1 VKKQKM
7 EMVVLNNLIDTT
19 SEPREVKR
27 GLAVKLRKMGYAI
40 KVVAELLN
48 VTAGYVVKWN
58 GVYKKEGVRG
68 LRLQYKGSAGYLDDE
83 QKGELIAWLKEK
95 ESWNLRELQK
105 HIQQK
110 YNLSYKSKQSYYDLF
125 KAAGISWKKS
135 QSRNPKKDPE
145 QVAAKQ
151 SEIKQKFKMWREAVL
166 LGDVV
171 LLFVDECHLLWG
183 DVCGYIWG
191 RTDQRIEIPVTN
203 DKERQTYFGTLNCLD
218 GEMVGQAYSAGN
230 SENTVKFLD
239 YLQQQYPDKRLVI
252 IWDGASYHRFGQTP
266 EYLAK
271 INQDLPEDAWIITCL
286 LFAPNAPEQNPV
298 EDVWLKG
305 KNFIR
310 KHFQLCHS
318 FKEAKKLFVETLQH
332 QTFDFSKL
340 LHYRQFLHFI

>member
-1 VKKQKM
+1 M
-7 EMVVLNNLIDTT
+7 EMVVLNNLIDTALD
-19 SEPREVKR
+19 PRETKR
-27 GLAVKLRKMGYAI
+27 GLAVKLRKMGQTI
-40 KVVAELLN
+40 NVVAEALN
-48 VTAGYVVKWN
+48 VTASYVAKWN

-68 LRLQYKGSAGYLDDE
+68 LRLQYKGSAGYLDE
-83 QKGELIAWLKEK
+83 VQKSEVIAWLKEK
-95 ESWNLRELQK
+95 ESWNLSELQE
-105 HIQQK
+105 HLQQS
-110 YNLSYKSKQSYYDLF
+110 YNVSYKSKQSYYDLF

-135 QSRNPKKDPE
+135 QRRNPKKDPE

-151 SEIKQKFKMWREAVL
+151 EEIKQKCKIWRTAVL
-166 LGDVV
+166 RGDLV

-191 RTDQRIEIPVTN
+191 RTDQRIEVPIAN
-203 DKERQTYFGTLNCLD
+203 DKARQTYFGALNCLD
-218 GEMVGQAYSAGN
+218 GVMVLQAYSAGN

-239 YLQQQYPDKRLVI
+239 DLQQHYPGKRLVI
-252 IWDGASYHRFGQTP
+252 IWDGASYHRFGQMP

-271 INQDLPEDAWIITCL
+271 INQDLPEDEWKITCL
-286 LFAPNAPEQNPV
+286 LFAPHAPEQNPV

-318 FKEAKKLFVETLQH
+318 FKDVKKLFVEALQH
-332 QTFDFSKL
+332 QTFDFPKL

>member
-1 VKKQKM
+1 M

-19 SEPREVKR
+19 PESREVKR
-27 GLAVKLRKMGYAI
+27 GLAIKLRKMGQSI
-40 KVVAELLN
+40 NEVAEVLN
-48 VTAGYVVKWN
+48 VTPGYVAKWN
-58 GVYKKEGVRG
+58 GIYKKEGVRG
-68 LRLQYKGSAGYLDDE
+68 LRLQYKGSAGYLDE
-83 QKGELIAWLKEK
+83 GQKGELIAWLKEK
-95 ESWNLRELQK
+95 ESWNLSELQE
-105 HIQQK
+105 HLQQN
-110 YNLSYKSKQSYYDLF
+110 YNVIYKSKQSYYALF

-135 QSRNPKKDPE
+135 QRRNPKKDPE

-151 SEIKQKFKMWREAVL
+151 AEIEQKFKIWRKGVL
-166 LGDVV
+166 LGDLV

-191 RTDQRIEIPVTN
+191 RSNQRIDIPVAN
-203 DKERQTYFGTLNCLD
+203 DKARQTYFGALNCLD
-218 GEMVGQAYSAGN
+218 GEMVLQAYSAGN

-271 INQDLPEDAWIITCL
+271 INQDLPEDEWKITCL
-286 LFAPNAPEQNPV
+286 LFAPHAPEQNPV

-318 FKEAKKLFVETLQH
+318 FKDVKELFVQALQH
-332 QTFDFSKL
+332 QTFNFSKL